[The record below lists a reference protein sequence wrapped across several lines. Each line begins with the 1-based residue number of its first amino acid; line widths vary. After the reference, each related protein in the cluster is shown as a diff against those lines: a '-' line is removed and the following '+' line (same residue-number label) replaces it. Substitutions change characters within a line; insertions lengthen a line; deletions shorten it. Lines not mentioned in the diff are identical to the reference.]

1 MWEER
6 EVGERREKE
15 RVNLEG
21 RMGGGDGWEER
32 EAGSRRR

>member
-6 EVGERREKE
+6 EVGERKEKG